1 MTRHGE
7 PTLAEMLEDPIVR
20 ALMARDG
27 VRHDELMHLMNATR
41 LRLAPRNARRLG
53 GGRAGRKATA
63 VSKAGPAQKKV
74 A

>member
-7 PTLAEMLEDPIVR
+7 PTLAEMLEDPIVC

-27 VRHDELMHLMNATR
+27 VRHDDLMRLMDATR
-41 LRLAPRNARRLG
+41 LRLAPRRARRST

-63 VSKAGPAQKKV
+63 VSKAGAARKKV